1 MNQMNQT
8 IRFAPAIWF
17 IWFHRVIKKKI
28 RKIRQIRC
36 LNKNSADVMNIF
48 HIGFNGFNGCYI
60 ISDLKSQH
68 ALGAVCICACPLCVN
83 VLG

>member
-36 LNKNSADVMNIF
+36 LNKNSADVMIIF
-48 HIGFNGFNGCYI
+48 SHLI
-60 ISDLKSQH
+60 
-68 ALGAVCICACPLCVN
+68 
-83 VLG
+83 